1 MGQLILAMNFQGN
14 RQRSRLCTAQ
24 CDTGKNKG
32 VCYIGVSQKTT
43 TTADV
48 AKTAVGSSRL
58 KHRQNERLKETGKE
72 WARGTQVDE
81 KGKKSSG
88 AIRLPLHKSCEKST
102 LRKFQE
108 VKVYRSFIKEEA
120 AEELDRSKNDAF
132 EKSTQGKVASH
143 NTKRTTEACAVNP
156 SRATPLNHAIRRYA
170 LYRGML
176 CQ

>member
-1 MGQLILAMNFQGN
+1 MNFQGN

-24 CDTGKNKG
+24 CDTAKNKG
-32 VCYIGVSQKTT
+32 VCYIGMSQKTT

-58 KHRQNERLKETGKE
+58 KHLQKERLKETGKE
-72 WARGTQVDE
+72 WACGTQVAE

-88 AIRLPLHKSCEKST
+88 ATRLPFHKSCEKST

-108 VKVYRSFIKEEA
+108 VKVYRSFIKEEVT
-120 AEELDRSKNDAF
+120 EELDRNDAF

-143 NTKRTTEACAVNP
+143 NAKRTTEACAVNP
-156 SRATPLNHAIRRYA
+156 SRATPSNHAIRRYA